1 MVEAPTE
8 MTRSPTLGKVT
19 APASLSGKLAE
30 YFNQGDFVALG
41 SLFAAEAVLLPP
53 GGDAIVGA
61 SNIRLFW
68 GRSRR
73 IERLRFEP
81 SSVRV
86 VGEEVAR
93 EVGILHLRVIGNGP
107 RAGERIVK
115 YVAVY
120 QLIEDAWKFDALM
133 WNSSG
138 EPAGA
143 LKNGQRLPGNVR
155 GAVPRQ
161 AGEFRQGSA
170 PREFGGGDH
179 GRGPSGPEARW
190 GGGRRQQGYEND
202 DLDRGPFVPRIDK

>member
-8 MTRSPTLGKVT
+8 PIQSPTLT
-19 APASLSGKLAE
+19 EAAARASRTVKLAE

-41 SLFAAEAVLLPP
+41 SLFGAEAVLLPP

-86 VGEEVAR
+86 LGQEVAR

-107 RAGERIVK
+107 RGDERIVK

-120 QLIEDAWKFDALM
+120 QLSEDEWKFDALM

-138 EPAGA
+138 VVSGA
-143 LKNGQRLPGNVR
+143 PKNGQRLPGNVR
-155 GAVPRQ
+155 GAVPR
-161 AGEFRQGSA
+161 AAEEFRQGSA
-170 PREFGGGDH
+170 PRDFGGGGQ
-179 GRGPSGPEARW
+179 GRGAGGREARW
-190 GGGRRQQGYEND
+190 GGGRRQPGFEDQEIN
-202 DLDRGPFVPRIDK
+202 RAPFVPRVDK